1 MGPKTWEAGGLMA
14 RTGSEVL
21 LEALVQQGVD
31 VIFGYPGGS
40 VIHLYDQLLRFPR
53 IRHIL
58 VRHEQAAVHAADGY
72 ARATG
77 RPGVCL
83 ATSGPGATNL
93 VTGLAAAHADS
104 VPLVAFTGQVATAQ
118 LGRDAFQEVDI
129 VGITRTCTK
138 HNYLVRNPGEL
149 AGIIEE
155 AFEVAG
161 RGRPGPVLVDIPR
174 DILSGPCPP
183 GSPALASSSR
193 KAPRNLG
200 HPLQVKRASQAL
212 VESERPLIC
221 AGAGVIHA
229 GAHEELL
236 SLAEAGSIPVVSTFL
251 GLGAFPAGHRLFLGM
266 LGMHGTYEA
275 NMAVSN
281 CDLLLVVG
289 CRLDDRATARV
300 EAFAPHA
307 RIVHIDLDPTSIG
320 KTVRAHI
327 PIVGDAGVVLRQILK
342 ELEVRGTSPF
352 PNREDWLQ
360 RIRKWKE
367 FQLPSPSPNGRIK
380 PQEVIQELSRL
391 TSGQAIIATE
401 VGQHQMW
408 TALHYRFQ
416 KPRTLLSS
424 GGLGAMGYGLPAA
437 IGAQVACPGKTV
449 VDISGDGSFQM
460 NMQELGTLAQ
470 YGLPVKLVVLNNGSL
485 GMVRQWQSILF
496 EGRFSQTILSG
507 QPDLVR
513 LAEAYGIPGLRA
525 TEPQEVA
532 SCLRKGLG
540 IPGPVLMEFQVD
552 PEEQVYPM
560 VPPGKGLSEMLL
572 GSPCPGQEKQ
582 MGMAGRR

>member
-1 MGPKTWEAGGLMA
+1 MA
-14 RTGSEVL
+14 KTGSQVL
-21 LEALVQQGVD
+21 LECLLKQGVE
-31 VIFGYPGGS
+31 VVFGYPGGA
-40 VIHLYDQLLRFPR
+40 VIHLYDELLRFPQ

-77 RPGVCL
+77 KTGVCL

-104 VPLVAFTGQVATAQ
+104 VPLVAFTGQVATGH

-138 HNYLVRNPGEL
+138 HNYLVRDPSKL
-149 AGIIEE
+149 AETVAE
-155 AFEVAG
+155 AFWVAG
-161 RGRPGPVLVDIPR
+161 TGRPGPVLVDIPR
-174 DILSGPCPP
+174 DILSGPCVH
-183 GSPALASSSR
+183 GNPAAAGFHPKR
-193 KAPRNLG
+193 PKGPG
-200 HPLQVKRASQAL
+200 HPLQVKRACKSL
-212 VESERPLIC
+212 LESERPLIC

-229 GAHEELL
+229 GAHGELL
-236 SLAEAGSIPVVSTFL
+236 ALAEAASIPVVSTFL
-251 GLGAFPAGHRLFLGM
+251 GLGGFPASHELFMGM
-266 LGMHGTYEA
+266 LGMHGTFGA
-275 NMAVSN
+275 NMAVSH
-281 CDLLLVVG
+281 CDLLLVLG

-327 PIVGDAGVVLRQILK
+327 PIVGDAGVVLRQILH
-342 ELEVRGTSPF
+342 ELRAQGLSSF
-352 PNREDWLQ
+352 KNRQDWLH
-360 RIRKWKE
+360 RLGTWKGSN
-367 FQLPSPSPNGRIK
+367 LPPTVPNGRIK
-380 PQEVIQELSRL
+380 PQDVIRELSLL

-408 TALHYRFQ
+408 TALHYAFQ
-416 KPRTLLSS
+416 KPRTLISS

-437 IGAQVACPGKTV
+437 IGAQVACPGRTV

-470 YGLPVKLVVLNNGSL
+470 YGLPVKLVILNNGSL

-496 EGRFSQTILSG
+496 EGRFSQTILQG
-507 QPDLVR
+507 QPDLLQ
-513 LAEAYGIPGLRA
+513 LAAAYGIAGLRA

-532 SCLRKGLG
+532 SCLRQGLG
-540 IPGPVLMEFQVD
+540 MQGPVLMEFLVD

-572 GSPCPGQEKQ
+572 GPPCPGQEE
-582 MGMAGRR
+582 MDIAGRR